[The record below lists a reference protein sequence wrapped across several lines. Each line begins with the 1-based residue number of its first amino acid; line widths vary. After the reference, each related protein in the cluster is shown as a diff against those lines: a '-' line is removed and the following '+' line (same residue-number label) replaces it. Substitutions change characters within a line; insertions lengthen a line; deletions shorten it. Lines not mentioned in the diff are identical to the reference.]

1 MDISNWLVKQESIV
15 YMFCSVLW
23 FVELESMLP
32 SLKGTS
38 DSLYMFFL
46 EEQSLRCWPSSLLLP
61 SATLLGPVSVQL
73 SRSVVSNSL
82 WPHGLQHSWPPCPSP
97 TPGACSNS
105 WPLSQWCHPIFSS
118 SVIFFSSCLQSFSV
132 LGSFQMSQFFASDAH
147 QVLELQL

>member
-46 EEQSLRCWPSSLLLP
+46 EEQSLRC
-61 SATLLGPVSVQL
+61 
-73 SRSVVSNSL
+73 
-82 WPHGLQHSWPPCPSP
+82 
-97 TPGACSNS
+97 
-105 WPLSQWCHPIFSS
+105 
-118 SVIFFSSCLQSFSV
+118 
-132 LGSFQMSQFFASDAH
+132 
-147 QVLELQL
+147 